1 MTNILT
7 AYRRADGGIAGAAL
21 VVLFSASAAL
31 AISQNDDQI
40 KVAVPVAQQQ
50 QERSLSLVQSPV
62 ELAAARMAEEHQCL
76 AEAMYF
82 EARGEGEEGQ
92 KAVAE
97 VVLARTQSRYY
108 PSTICGVVHQGA
120 VPGARFC
127 QFTFACDGSLKQRK
141 DRAAWDRSRQLAA
154 NILAGAV
161 TLADETDSAIAYHT
175 VDVTPIW
182 AATMLK
188 TAQIGNHIF
197 YRRAPYSA
205 RMTIQASA
213 EIPQGNLVASGELA
227 ADPVIASDE
236 IQTDIKV
243 PGAVSDGA

>member
-1 MTNILT
+1 MTRILT

-21 VVLFSASAAL
+21 LVLFGASAAL
-31 AISQNDDQI
+31 AISQNSDPI
-40 KVAVPVAQQQ
+40 TVAVAVAQQQ
-50 QERSLSLVQSPV
+50 QPLSIAQSPV

-97 VVLARTQSRYY
+97 VILARTQSRYY
-108 PSTICGVVHQGA
+108 PSTVCGVVHQGA
-120 VPGARFC
+120 TNGAKHC
-127 QFTFACDGSLKQRK
+127 QFTFACDGSLNKRK
-141 DRAAWDRSRQLAA
+141 DRMAWDRSRQLAA

-161 TLADETDSAIAYHT
+161 TLGDETDNAIAYHT
-175 VDVTPIW
+175 VDVTPLW

-197 YRRAPYSA
+197 YRRLPYSA
-205 RMTIQASA
+205 QMTIQASA
-213 EIPQGNLVASGELA
+213 DVPQGNLVPVSDLTP
-227 ADPVIASDE
+227 DPAVPSDE
-236 IQTDIKV
+236 IQTDVKV